1 MKTIASRTHQAVA
14 LLKQEAIWF
23 LTATPMWNR
32 PLDFGAY
39 SSLFEANL
47 ASPEGLANSTDPDID
62 PSSTASTFASY
73 TQWSAKNPLPT
84 TGLPY
89 HLLSVVQFTSLGQGG
104 HLTTEMGFNTLPI
117 IRRMTTLA
125 REPGFTMAGNN
136 LDTITIG
143 ADIPTLATTTVK
155 LPRLG
160 TTTVFLATYNCGAM
174 GLSDASRSRD
184 LSCRYHG
191 LLQQHPLH
199 PTLDGPAVERFY

>member
-14 LLKQEAIWF
+14 LLKQEAIWL

-32 PLDFGAY
+32 PLDFGGY
-39 SSLFEANL
+39 LSLFEANL

-117 IRRMTTLA
+117 CIYADNNGAIALA
-125 REPGFTMAGNN
+125 SNPEFHANTKH
-136 LDTITIG
+136 ITIRFHRLREEV
-143 ADIPTLATTTVK
+143 AASIVKFVKIPTAEMAAD
-155 LPRLG
+155 RLTKPLG
-160 TTTVFLATYNCGAM
+160 KVMFKRFVNQL
-174 GLSDASRSRD
+174 GLM
-184 LSCRYHG
+184 LYKIH
-191 LLQQHPLH
+191 
-199 PTLDGPAVERFY
+199 